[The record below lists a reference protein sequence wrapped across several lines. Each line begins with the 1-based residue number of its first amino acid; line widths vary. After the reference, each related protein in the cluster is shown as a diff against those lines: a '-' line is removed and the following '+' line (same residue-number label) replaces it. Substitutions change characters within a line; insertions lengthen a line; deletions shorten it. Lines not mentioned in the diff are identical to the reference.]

1 MIKEGSLPQQGST
14 GNCKHQTKAKHVVP
28 SFNPLL
34 PNAILPLFP
43 CLYQAVNNLRLVLT
57 RSEII
62 TLQQTHISVL
72 LFDAV

>member
-1 MIKEGSLPQQGST
+1 MIKGGSLPQRGST
-14 GNCKHQTKAKHVVP
+14 SNCKHQTKAKYAVL

-34 PNAILPLFP
+34 PNVVLPLFP
-43 CLYQAVNNLRLVLT
+43 CLYQALNNLRLVLT

-62 TLQQTHISVL
+62 TLQRTHISVL